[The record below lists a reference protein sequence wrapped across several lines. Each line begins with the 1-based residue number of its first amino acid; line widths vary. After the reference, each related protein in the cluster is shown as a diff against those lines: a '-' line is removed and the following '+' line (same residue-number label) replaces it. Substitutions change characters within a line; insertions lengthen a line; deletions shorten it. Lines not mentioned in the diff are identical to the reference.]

1 MKKKPFYFFY
11 LYFLAFFVRI
21 YNDIRKKFEILKF
34 KISTILIFQNFNFE
48 IAKYIG
54 KLENR
59 YNTFLLDGKK

>member
-11 LYFLAFFVRI
+11 LSFLAFFVRI

-59 YNTFLLDGKK
+59 YNTILLDGKK